1 MIHLYCTSLL
11 SWEEFTPQKMAKLLK
26 KSIYVP
32 IQIYTDSMIQ
42 TPTGREDNRVK
53 DIKKYLSEFLHQKLW
68 NLIKS

>member
-1 MIHLYCTSLL
+1 
-11 SWEEFTPQKMAKLLK
+11 MAKLLE